1 MDKGI
6 DYNGFQHA
14 SYDPTGLQPS
24 LAGQLGFPFYSADYG
39 KNYLQDPLVP
49 YQQSATPFADWSY
62 FTSMETGAYGAQQQ
76 LAQPP
81 SQPLHQHRQQQAMP
95 YPPVSSSNSGYFSVC
110 DPGNQDALPPP
121 THSNPSADLLL
132 NSKQTLHTLPGA
144 SGNGSA
150 YHLDGQTH
158 FPLSSGLDPTG
169 VDLSM
174 RPPSELHP
182 SLVQHPYYQQ
192 YHHQQQHQ
200 ASVGYQLEQPL
211 QQPHH
216 LSSAG
221 PAAYPPPPSASA
233 AAPAWGAPM
242 STMATSGFATSLPQ
256 QHASL
261 KMDCQPVA
269 ASVYSAASIGMSD
282 KLNPGAAVSPANA
295 AAASAVANSAGTDFV
310 GCPTFQQ
317 VKEQPLELP
326 ALSAPLSV
334 ATVAM
339 PAGQPQANPLSRV
352 VKAQAVSLPGSDEID
367 GVSMPSAAS
376 LATVAGQQQQQQK
389 SSTKK
394 KRTAGAPMAT
404 TASVAASEVPTGA
417 ASVAA
422 PSSLAGSGVGSMD
435 DFAEF
440 CFGGGAGG
448 GDSNFDFGTGGDSD
462 GDSSDLA
469 GLSPGQRLVRESARR
484 HANNARER
492 VRVRDINSA
501 FKELGRM
508 TTLHMHHEKP
518 QTKLSVLQQAVAV
531 ITALEQQVR
540 ERNLNP
546 KAACLK
552 KREVDKGATSMPEF
566 SATSAASS
574 SVPTQSS
581 AAVMGVPGT
590 SNCDPMGFQQQ
601 QQQQF

>member
-81 SQPLHQHRQQQAMP
+81 SQPLHQHHQQQAMP

-132 NSKQTLHTLPGA
+132 NSK
-144 SGNGSA
+144 
-150 YHLDGQTH
+150 
-158 FPLSSGLDPTG
+158 
-169 VDLSM
+169 
-174 RPPSELHP
+174 
-182 SLVQHPYYQQ
+182 
-192 YHHQQQHQ
+192 
-200 ASVGYQLEQPL
+200 
-211 QQPHH
+211 
-216 LSSAG
+216 
-221 PAAYPPPPSASA
+221 
-233 AAPAWGAPM
+233 
-242 STMATSGFATSLPQ
+242 
-256 QHASL
+256 
-261 KMDCQPVA
+261 
-269 ASVYSAASIGMSD
+269 AASIGMSD

-339 PAGQPQANPLSRV
+339 PAGQPQANPLSRCEP
-352 VKAQAVSLPGSDEID
+352 ARIRRNRWRIYAIGGFLSNGCW
-367 GVSMPSAAS
+367 
-376 LATVAGQQQQQQK
+376 QQQQQQK

-448 GDSNFDFGTGGDSD
+448 GDSNFDFGTGG
-462 GDSSDLA
+462 A
-469 GLSPGQRLVRESARR
+469 GQRRRQFGFGRFESRTEAGQGVRQAAR
-484 HANNARER
+484 
-492 VRVRDINSA
+492 
-501 FKELGRM
+501 
-508 TTLHMHHEKP
+508 
-518 QTKLSVLQQAVAV
+518 Q
-531 ITALEQQVR
+531 
-540 ERNLNP
+540 
-546 KAACLK
+546 
-552 KREVDKGATSMPEF
+552 
-566 SATSAASS
+566 
-574 SVPTQSS
+574 
-581 AAVMGVPGT
+581 
-590 SNCDPMGFQQQ
+590 
-601 QQQQF
+601 

>member
-81 SQPLHQHRQQQAMP
+81 SQPLHQHHQQQAMP

-132 NSKQTLHTLPGA
+132 NSK
-144 SGNGSA
+144 
-150 YHLDGQTH
+150 
-158 FPLSSGLDPTG
+158 
-169 VDLSM
+169 
-174 RPPSELHP
+174 
-182 SLVQHPYYQQ
+182 
-192 YHHQQQHQ
+192 
-200 ASVGYQLEQPL
+200 
-211 QQPHH
+211 
-216 LSSAG
+216 
-221 PAAYPPPPSASA
+221 
-233 AAPAWGAPM
+233 
-242 STMATSGFATSLPQ
+242 
-256 QHASL
+256 
-261 KMDCQPVA
+261 
-269 ASVYSAASIGMSD
+269 AASIGMSD

-581 AAVMGVPGT
+581 AAVMGVPGN